1 MNTSA
6 RPCMKSAR
14 PLSRGLGLASLGLIA
29 LHAAPVRAEPAPA
42 AGVLTLSATATAE
55 VPRDWMTLSF
65 SVTREGPDAAGVQTQ
80 LKQALDAALA
90 EARRV
95 ARPGQLEPASG
106 GFSIYPR
113 YGSKG
118 QINGWQGSTQLVVAG
133 RDMAAIAQLS
143 GRITSMAIS
152 GVQYGLSREAREAAE
167 AEVTAQ
173 AIARF
178 RLQADGQSRA
188 FGYAGWAVREVQV
201 MADSAGQPMPAP
213 RVAMAMAKVADES
226 ALPTEAGKGTVSVTV
241 QGSVQMK

>member
-1 MNTSA
+1 MNTA
-6 RPCMKSAR
+6 VLHRPMSTR
-14 PLSRGLGLASLGLIA
+14 RLSRGLGLATLGVLGLQA
-29 LHAAPVRAEPAPA
+29 MPAWAEPAPPV
-42 AGVLTLSATATAE
+42 GVLTLSATATAE

-65 SVTREGPDAAGVQTQ
+65 SVTREGADAAGVQGQ

-95 ARPGQLEPASG
+95 ARPGQVEPASG

-143 GRITSMAIS
+143 GRISSMAIA

-178 RLQADGQSRA
+178 RAQADVQSRA

-201 MADSAGQPMPAP
+201 MADAAGQPMPAP